1 MKKNNDFFSEL
12 IVGVFMVAVL
22 SLLGYFT
29 IVISGVDLLT
39 GRERVHATVEFT
51 DVGGLKERDNV
62 IYRGMKVG
70 AVERIALGPG
80 HVMVTLYVDKDVVLR
95 EKCFITVEAM
105 SLLGGNFLLIEEGT
119 GAKMPLESTVFKGT
133 PPADWM
139 RDLGQIAR
147 NLNDLIT
154 EGGVKNIISN
164 FDAMSSKMQ
173 LVTERIERGEG
184 TLGKLL
190 STNDQVY
197 VDLAST
203 VASARALVGRVER
216 GEGTAGKLLSTN
228 DQIYADIA
236 STLASAKTVAGR
248 LERGEGTAG
257 KLLSDDDTVYQDVKR
272 TFARAAE
279 MSQTLSERLE
289 KGEGTI
295 GRLLSKDDSLYRDLQ
310 GSIAN
315 VKAIT
320 QRISSGEGLLGRA
333 TQDKALAD
341 DAEKL
346 LSNLKDVSE
355 KLAKGD
361 GTLGK
366 VVNDPQLYNEVN
378 GLIKDVRQVVDNY
391 RDTTPISS
399 FAGLVGGAL

>member
-22 SLLGYFT
+22 ALLGYFT

-39 GRERVHATVEFT
+39 GKERVRVAVDFT

-70 AVERIALGPG
+70 NVERIALMPG
-80 HVMVTLYVDKDVVLR
+80 HVMVTINVDKDVVLR
-95 EKCFITVEAM
+95 EKCLITVEAT
-105 SLLGGNFLLIEEGT
+105 SLLGGNFLLAEEGT
-119 GAKMPLESTVFKGT
+119 GAEMPLATTVFRGT

-147 NLNDLIT
+147 RLNDIT
-154 EGGVKNIISN
+154 AEGGIKNIVSN
-164 FDAMSSKMQ
+164 FEAMSTKMQ
-173 LVTERIERGEG
+173 LVVDRIERGEG

-197 VDLAST
+197 VDIAST
-203 VASARALVGRVER
+203 VASA
-216 GEGTAGKLLSTN
+216 
-228 DQIYADIA
+228 
-236 STLASAKTVAGR
+236 KTIAGR

-257 KLLSDDDTVYQDVKR
+257 KLLSSDDTVYQDLKG
-272 TFARAAE
+272 TFARAARVSE
-279 MSQTLSERLE
+279 TLCERLE
-289 KGEGTI
+289 KGEGTV
-295 GRLLSKDDSLYRDLQ
+295 GKLFSKDDSLYRDLQ

-315 VKAIT
+315 VKAVT
-320 QRISSGEGLLGRA
+320 QRIAGGEGLLGRA
-333 TQDKALAD
+333 TQDKEFAD
-341 DAEKL
+341 DAARL
-346 LSNLKDVSE
+346 LANLKEFSE

-361 GTLGK
+361 GTIGK
-366 VVNDPQLYNEVN
+366 AVNDPQLYNEVN

-391 RDTTPISS
+391 RDTTPIST